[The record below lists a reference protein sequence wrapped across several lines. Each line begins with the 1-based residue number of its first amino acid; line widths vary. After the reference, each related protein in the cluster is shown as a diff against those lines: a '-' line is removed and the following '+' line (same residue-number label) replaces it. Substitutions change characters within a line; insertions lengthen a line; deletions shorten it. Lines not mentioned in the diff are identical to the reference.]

1 MHCHDTC
8 GTTEVFKW
16 IMLLFI
22 FQGFPKNVS
31 NMFRKLLVTI
41 DPLNNEMSLRE
52 KTTYMKVF
60 IFKGD
65 I

>member
-1 MHCHDTC
+1 
-8 GTTEVFKW
+8 
-16 IMLLFI
+16 
-22 FQGFPKNVS
+22 
-31 NMFRKLLVTI
+31 MFRKLLVTI